1 MDTFCVHI
9 VSRCRV
15 ASKVD
20 TLCRQIEENSLL
32 CRGVYTDLL
41 YKHIATWTHSVYT
54 LSLDVELL
62 QRRTHCADK
71 LDKVPSFVE
80 VYVCTCC
87 MNTLQH
93 AHILQTH
100 FP

>member
-32 CRGVYTDLL
+32 CRGVYIDLL
-41 YKHIATWTHSVYT
+41 YEHITTWTHSVYT

-62 QRRTHCADK
+62 QRQTYYADK
-71 LDKVPSFVE
+71 LKKVPSFVE
-80 VYVCTCC
+80 VYIKTYCT
-87 MNTLQH
+87 NAL
-93 AHILQTH
+93 
-100 FP
+100 